1 MTLNR
6 GNLEDGGGF
15 WERLTCSG
23 GGTAYVNAVEV
34 AQTEGRNVY

>member
-6 GNLEDGGGF
+6 GSLEDSGGF
-15 WERLTCSG
+15 GERLTCSG

-34 AQTEGRNVY
+34 AQTERRDVY